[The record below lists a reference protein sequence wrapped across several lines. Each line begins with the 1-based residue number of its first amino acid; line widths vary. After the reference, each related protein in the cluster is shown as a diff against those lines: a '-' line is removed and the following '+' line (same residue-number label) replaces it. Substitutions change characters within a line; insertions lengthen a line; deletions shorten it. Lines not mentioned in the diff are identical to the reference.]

1 MTRALG
7 LGIVAVLG
15 LLALE
20 RDAVAQ
26 PATTGAG
33 GGAGGGAVGA
43 AKRKASPDKFAK
55 AAGEAFAAA
64 VTADQANDLRTALG
78 LYQKAYGISPH
89 PSTVYNIA
97 DVQRRLADLP
107 LAIKSYETY
116 LLLSP
121 NARDRADVE
130 ALLEQLRRTPGTLL
144 VHTGPASNPK
154 SIDLPAAYVLVS
166 GRIEKKPGPLAKPK
180 TKTSEGPAIELFVPA
195 GEHIIDLVT
204 PLTYGRKECRV
215 QPGAVTR
222 CEVLAAPRIDGA
234 AIVSGDRPFR
244 AHRNAD
250 RRTKN
255 LVGERFELPA
265 GRHKL
270 GLRDRSY
277 ECAPIVLDVSGAN
290 TVAYAYVSS
299 PEYDGLQRCRTLD
312 TKQHRLQFD
321 P

>member
-1 MTRALG
+1 MTRSLG
-7 LGIVAVLG
+7 LSIVAAIS

-20 RDAVAQ
+20 HDAGAH
-26 PATTGAG
+26 PATTT
-33 GGAGGGAVGA
+33 GA
-43 AKRKASPDKFAK
+43 AKRKATPDKFAK

-64 VTADQANDLRTALG
+64 VTADQANDLPTALG

-97 DVQRRLADLP
+97 DVQRRLANLP

-144 VHTGPASNPK
+144 VSTGPASNPK

-166 GRIEKKPGPLAKPK
+166 GRIEKKPGPLATPK
-180 TKTSEGPAIELFVPA
+180 TKTSDDPVIELFVAA
-195 GEHIIDLVT
+195 GEHTIDVVT
-204 PLTYGRKECRV
+204 PLTYGRKQCNV

-222 CEVLAAPRIDGA
+222 CEVFAPPRIDGA
-234 AIVSGDRPFR
+234 VIVSGDRRFR
-244 AHRNAD
+244 TYRNAD
-250 RRTKN
+250 RRTGDV
-255 LVGERFELPA
+255 VGERFELPA

-270 GLRDRSY
+270 ALRDRSY
-277 ECAPIVLDVSGAN
+277 ECAPIVLDVGAVN
-290 TVAYAYVSS
+290 TVAYVYVSS
-299 PEYDGLQRCRTLD
+299 AEYHGLQRCRTLD
-312 TKQHRLQFD
+312 TKHHRLQFD